1 MPVDG
6 VARAAINL
14 TVVGNGNCLRAATR
28 HAAAQLDVTLCE
40 ILKAK
45 FAEDLQNLLA
55 GENSQFGH
63 HATASS
69 SMVARIVGSLEKP
82 SSERSSPSRWRPIAS
97 RILKASSSKVA
108 ACVTTGRSR
117 HSATN
122 WRSPLVMRT
131 WIVRFIAGSP
141 QITVCTTT
149 ALGRESK
156 ILAGGSAEES
166 PERGQ
171 HALLRDVVVELVG
184 HGEGLQHRDGG
195 VQCGHLAPHRS
206 HHALRTG
213 RWCAGHLSPPVVKL
227 MTADGPQDR

>member
-14 TVVGNGNCLRAATR
+14 TVVGNGNCLRPATR

-69 SMVARIVGSLEKP
+69 SMVARIVGSLEKR
-82 SSERSSPSRWRPIAS
+82 SSERSSPSRCRPIAS

-131 WIVRFIAGSP
+131 WIVRFLAGSP
-141 QITVCTTT
+141 QITVCATT

-156 ILAGGSAEES
+156 TLAGGSACPTCITSRS
-166 PERGQ
+166 PAPARNRWRPAPWRAG
-171 HALLRDVVVELVG
+171 LR
-184 HGEGLQHRDGG
+184 RP
-195 VQCGHLAPHRS
+195 CRRS
-206 HHALRTG
+206 ASFSTRAWRPPTG
-213 RWCAGHLSPPVVKL
+213 TPSSPCPRPWRVRRIRWG
-227 MTADGPQDR
+227 T